1 MFFDKSSKRITPGG
15 TLSQPAGICEKHRQ
29 EVAYQCSPCN
39 SETQQNIIARIFR
52 HLSLTLQN
60 ADVITPSFLLTGRIA
75 SSHVNFLAPPGA

>member
-1 MFFDKSSKRITPGG
+1 
-15 TLSQPAGICEKHRQ
+15 
-29 EVAYQCSPCN
+29 VAYQCSPCN